1 MHALDPKLGA
11 RFDGVKI
18 YCAKD
23 VLENAADGD
32 FRWVSKLGNRGVVSI
47 SYAFCSSDDD
57 NGDNS
62 KGVESSSRQLKD
74 TAEGAVECRSRDEI
88 WRVKMLLEK
97 KVGKIGVLNMS
108 IFVNFLRWLA

>member
-1 MHALDPKLGA
+1 MDPKLGA

-47 SYAFCSSDDD
+47 SYAF
-57 NGDNS
+57 
-62 KGVESSSRQLKD
+62 
-74 TAEGAVECRSRDEI
+74 AVLMMTMVIILRE
-88 WRVKMLLEK
+88 WRAAAD
-97 KVGKIGVLNMS
+97 S
-108 IFVNFLRWLA
+108 